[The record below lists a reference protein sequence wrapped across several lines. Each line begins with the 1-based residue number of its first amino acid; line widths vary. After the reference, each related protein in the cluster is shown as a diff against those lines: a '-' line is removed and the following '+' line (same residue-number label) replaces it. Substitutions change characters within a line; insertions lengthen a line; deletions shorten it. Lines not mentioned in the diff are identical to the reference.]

1 MFGVAVPLDI
11 ENINK
16 NGVIMEKD
24 KVKMSLAPDML
35 NSDCLWDFG
44 VLMWIMM

>member
-1 MFGVAVPLDI
+1 MIGVAVPLDI

-16 NGVIMEKD
+16 NRVSMEKD

-35 NSDCLWDFG
+35 NSEYLWDFG